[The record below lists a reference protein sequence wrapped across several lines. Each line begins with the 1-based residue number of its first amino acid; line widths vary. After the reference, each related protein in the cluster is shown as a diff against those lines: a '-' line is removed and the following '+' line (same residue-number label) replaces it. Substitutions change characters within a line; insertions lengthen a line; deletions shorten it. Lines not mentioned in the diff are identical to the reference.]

1 MLTIPSGDF
10 DCVTEG
16 EFEETRELKCEM
28 SCPRSHSWQEVE
40 VRLERYGVCTTPGES
55 CLFCGLWEIGC
66 ERGSAVLIAAHL
78 RRITKEKVLTGSERL
93 IRQRAYEPRAC
104 FQLQKDPRDLEVV
117 IPMAQCGGDEGYVS
131 QRRAQGS
138 PQCLLLP
145 HEH

>member
-40 VRLERYGVCTTPGES
+40 VRLERHGVCTTPGES

-66 ERGSAVLIAAHL
+66 ERGSAVLIASCPPETDH
-78 RRITKEKVLTGSERL
+78 ERKGL
-93 IRQRAYEPRAC
+93 DRVR
-104 FQLQKDPRDLEVV
+104 EVNQ
-117 IPMAQCGGDEGYVS
+117 AKG
-131 QRRAQGS
+131 
-138 PQCLLLP
+138 L
-145 HEH
+145 